1 MFVPSSCCKDPEN
14 TPNISKCQGHRDTT
28 IIPYTDPP
36 VYIYQ
41 LNDQL
46 YTEVRKLASVFET
59 KKYFQRKRPVPTQAS
74 LRIQME
80 VQNKKMTSSLT
91 G

>member
-14 TPNISKCQGHRDTT
+14 TPNISKCQGHTDIT

-36 VYIYQ
+36 VYIHQ

-46 YTEVRKLASVFET
+46 YTEVRQSTNVLSCQPRVT
-59 KKYFQRKRPVPTQAS
+59 
-74 LRIQME
+74 
-80 VQNKKMTSSLT
+80 MTSCSVYKIIRDL
-91 G
+91 